1 MKRTIGTTSYCLI
14 LVSAFY
20 LYEQTTLTSAAQ
32 ATPIEQETALEDDY
46 KEQADDDL
54 ETKLLKE
61 KIRAAIRECGYKKRR
76 ISDGS
81 AQVFVL
87 FDAQQRLIAAQLEF
101 HKKPKKIISLLEK
114 HVEFSKKIEEDRKIR
129 MQNGIG
135 RPDEHAQAIYMRA
148 GVELQL
154 LRAKRK
160 FGLGDVQNG
169 K

>member
-1 MKRTIGTTSYCLI
+1 M
-14 LVSAFY
+14 
-20 LYEQTTLTSAAQ
+20 TSAAR

-87 FDAQQRLIAAQLEF
+87 FDAQQRLFAAQLEF
-101 HKKPKKIISLLEK
+101 HKEPKKIISLLEQQLAA
-114 HVEFSKKIEEDRKIR
+114 HRKIEEDRKLR
-129 MQNGIG
+129 FENSVG
-135 RPDEHAQAIYMRA
+135 RPDDYALATYFRA
-148 GVELQL
+148 EAELRL
-154 LRAKRK
+154 LRAKMKYK
-160 FGLGDVQNG
+160 FDDGNE
-169 K
+169 